1 MTGRGLRTLGLLVT
15 RAVLLVA
22 LCGLALSLAG
32 SLSVHHRQYF
42 GAAQCGPAVW
52 DVGIGGGSEAWSV
65 AEAAT
70 TGRNLTLMASGA
82 DPGVRHLAGP
92 AAPCLAGVDVP
103 TLESLRAARGFLL
116 REGSILADR
125 AARSGELAG
134 RPVALASAAD
144 WRGLPSDG
152 VIQPTPAFDNSA
164 SYVGI
169 LVGEP
174 GDLEGFLQT
183 LRASGLGA
191 EATPAPSALN
201 AAITSPVLGVTAT
214 LTGLTLISVTAFW
227 VLTLR
232 STERA
237 ALRVLRLLGVPPLRA
252 AASRARVSLVPFLGA
267 AGISAA
273 LWQGMVLT
281 GAVTEPS
288 PLVASGVILVVLL
301 GDAVLVAATHVVSL
315 WMRAPR

>member
-22 LCGLALSLAG
+22 LCGLALSLVG

-42 GAAQCGPAVW
+42 GAAECGPAVW
-52 DVGIGGGSEAWSV
+52 DVGIGGGGEVWSV

-92 AAPCLAGVDVP
+92 AAPCLAGIDVP

-134 RPVALASAAD
+134 RPVALASSAR

-152 VIQPTPAFDNSA
+152 VIQPTPAFDNA
-164 SYVGI
+164 AAYVGF
-169 LVGEP
+169 LVGDP
-174 GDLEGFLQT
+174 ADLDGFLQN
-183 LRASGLGA
+183 LRTAGLEVDA
-191 EATPAPSALN
+191 APAPTAMTASLG
-201 AAITSPVLGVTAT
+201 TPVLGVTSS
-214 LTGLTLISVTAFW
+214 LTGLTLMSVTAFW

-232 STERA
+232 AGERPS
-237 ALRVLRLLGVPPLRA
+237 LRVLRLLGVSPLRA
-252 AASRARVSLVPFLGA
+252 AVSRARVSLVPFLGA

>member
-22 LCGLALSLAG
+22 LCGLALSLVG
-32 SLSVHHRQYF
+32 SLSVHQRQYF
-42 GAAQCGPAVW
+42 GAAECGDGVW
-52 DVGIGGGSEAWSV
+52 DVGIGGSGEVWS
-65 AEAAT
+65 ATEAAL
-70 TGRNLTLMASGA
+70 TGRNLTLMANGA

-92 AAPCLAGVDVP
+92 AAPCLAGIDVP
-103 TLESLRAARGFLL
+103 TLESLRAARGFLV
-116 REGSILADR
+116 REGSVLADR
-125 AARSGELAG
+125 AAGEGELAG
-134 RPVALASAAD
+134 RPVALASSAR

-152 VIQPTPAFDNSA
+152 VIQPTPAFDNA
-164 SYVGI
+164 AAYVGF
-169 LVGEP
+169 LVGDP
-174 GDLEGFLQT
+174 ADLDGFLQN
-183 LRASGLGA
+183 LRTAGLEVDA
-191 EATPAPSALN
+191 APAPTAMTASLG
-201 AAITSPVLGVTAT
+201 TPVLGVTAT

-227 VLTLR
+227 VLTMR

>member
-22 LCGLALSLAG
+22 LCGLALSLVG

-42 GAAQCGPAVW
+42 GAAECGPAVW
-52 DVGIGGGSEAWSV
+52 DVGIGGGSEVWTAT
-65 AEAAT
+65 EAAL
-70 TGRNLTLMASGA
+70 TGRNLTLMANGA
-82 DPGVRHLAGP
+82 DPRVRHLTGP
-92 AAPCLAGVDVP
+92 TAPCLAGVDEQM
-103 TLESLRAARGFLL
+103 LNSLRMERGFLV
-116 REGSILADR
+116 REGSVLADR
-125 AARSGELAG
+125 AAGEGELAG
-134 RPVALASAAD
+134 RPVALASSAR

-152 VIQPTPAFDNSA
+152 VIQPTPAFDNA
-164 SYVGI
+164 AAYVGF
-169 LVGEP
+169 LVGDP
-174 GDLEGFLQT
+174 ADLDGFLQN
-183 LRASGLGA
+183 LRTAGLEVDA
-191 EATPAPSALN
+191 APAPTAMTASLG
-201 AAITSPVLGVTAT
+201 TPVLGVTAT
-214 LTGLTLISVTAFW
+214 LTGLTLMSVTAFW

-232 STERA
+232 AGERPS
-237 ALRVLRLLGVPPLRA
+237 LRVLRLLGVSPLRA
-252 AASRARVSLVPFLGA
+252 AVSRARVSLVPFLGA

>member
-1 MTGRGLRTLGLLVT
+1 VTGRGLRTLRLLVT

-22 LCGLALSLAG
+22 LCGLALSLVG

-42 GAAQCGPAVW
+42 EAAECGPAVW
-52 DVGIGGGSEAWSV
+52 DVGIGGGSEVWSV

-152 VIQPTPAFDNSA
+152 VIQPTPAFDNA
-164 SYVGI
+164 AAYVGF
-169 LVGEP
+169 LVGDP
-174 GDLEGFLQT
+174 ADLDGFLQN
-183 LRASGLGA
+183 LRTAGLEVDA
-191 EATPAPSALN
+191 APAPSAMTASLG
-201 AAITSPVLGVTAT
+201 TPVLGVTSS
-214 LTGLTLISVTAFW
+214 LTGLTLMSVTAFW

-232 STERA
+232 AGDRPS
-237 ALRVLRLLGVPPLRA
+237 LRVLRLLGVSPLRA
-252 AASRARVSLVPFLGA
+252 AVSRARVSLVPFLGA

-301 GDAVLVAATHVVSL
+301 GDAVLVSATHVVAL

>member
-22 LCGLALSLAG
+22 LCGLALSLVG
-32 SLSVHHRQYF
+32 SMSVHQRQYF
-42 GAAQCGPAVW
+42 GAAECGDAVW
-52 DVGIGGGSEAWSV
+52 DVGIGGSGEVWS
-65 AEAAT
+65 ATEAAL
-70 TGRNLTLMASGA
+70 TGRNLTLMANGA
-82 DPGVRHLAGP
+82 DPRVSHLTGP
-92 AAPCLAGVDVP
+92 TAPCLAGVDEQM
-103 TLESLRAARGFLL
+103 LNSLRMERGFLV
-116 REGSILADR
+116 REGSVLADR
-125 AARSGELAG
+125 AAGEGELAG
-134 RPVALASAAD
+134 RPVALASSAR

-152 VIQPTPAFDNSA
+152 VIQPTPAFDNA
-164 SYVGI
+164 AAYVGF
-169 LVGEP
+169 LVGDP
-174 GDLEGFLQT
+174 ADLDGFLQN
-183 LRASGLGA
+183 LRTTGLEVDA
-191 EATPAPSALN
+191 APAPTAMTASLG
-201 AAITSPVLGVTAT
+201 TPVLGVTSS
-214 LTGLTLISVTAFW
+214 LTGLTLMSVTAFW

-232 STERA
+232 AGERPS
-237 ALRVLRLLGVPPLRA
+237 LRVLRLLGVSPLRA
-252 AASRARVSLVPFLGA
+252 AVSRARVSLVPFLGA